1 LLSPSSSASLAEDSS
16 ARGESS
22 FTFAADEEDL
32 MMEKEEVT
40 NAL

>member
-16 ARGESS
+16 ARGD
-22 FTFAADEEDL
+22 TFAADEEDL